1 MNALPQLVSVGIVS
15 LLAAGAT
22 YWVKGPPVRKLACD
36 VATLKPDEVCLQQIP
51 ADAKVLWV
59 DARSRKE
66 WQRDGLKG
74 SVLWNLDP
82 SEDMAAFEVKIV
94 PLILET
100 PRVIVYCGGEE
111 CGLSRQVANRI
122 RALDMGADV
131 SVLRGGWDA
140 LRDAGRVKDSNPAK

>member
-1 MNALPQLVSVGIVS
+1 MNAPVQLIAVGCIA
-15 LLAAGAT
+15 LFGAAGT

-51 ADAKVLWV
+51 ADAKILWV

-66 WQRDGLKG
+66 WKANGLKG
-74 SVLWNLDP
+74 SVLFNLDQ
-82 SEDMAAFEVKIV
+82 SEDMAAFEEEIV
-94 PLILET
+94 PLVLET
-100 PRVIVYCGGEE
+100 PRVVVYCGGEE

-122 RALDMGADV
+122 RALDLGADI

-140 LRDAGRVKDSNPAK
+140 LRDAGRVTDSSPAK